1 MKEPVKAMLETI
13 DRHAASTAEVL
24 GRDHIDPR
32 VMAAVSRVPREQF
45 VPEDERHLAHGDHP
59 LPIGHGQTISQ
70 PFIVAFM
77 TDLLDLQPAHRVL
90 EVGTGCG
97 YQAAVLAELAGQVD
111 TIEVVPELAAEA
123 RALLARLGYA
133 NVRVH
138 VGDGRLGLEDLAPFD
153 RIIVTAAPEQVP
165 EALTRQLAPGGRLVI
180 PVGAAPWQQTLTI
193 IDKDAEGRL
202 TERRTIGVAF
212 VPLVTGGSRD
222 AP

>member
-1 MKEPVKAMLETI
+1 MSQDPIGAMLEAI
-13 DRHAASTAEVL
+13 DRHAASTAKAL

-32 VMAAVSRVPREQF
+32 VMAAVARVPRDQF
-45 VPEDERHLAHGDHP
+45 VPEADRHLAWGDHP

-97 YQAAVLAELAGQVD
+97 YQAAVLAELADSVD
-111 TIEVVPELAAEA
+111 TIEVVPELAAAA
-123 RALLARLGYA
+123 RAQLARLGYA

-138 VGDGRLGLEDLAPFD
+138 VGDGRLGLEDRAPFD
-153 RIIVTAAPEQVP
+153 RIIVTAAPERVP

-180 PVGAAPWQQTLTI
+180 PVGAGPGT
-193 IDKDAEGRL
+193 DAHDHRQGCRGPSHRKRHDGRRL
-202 TERRTIGVAF
+202 Q
-212 VPLVTGGSRD
+212 PL
-222 AP
+222 

>member
-1 MKEPVKAMLETI
+1 MMKEPVKAMLETI

-45 VPEDERHLAHGDHP
+45 VPADERHLAHGDHP

-97 YQAAVLAELAGQVD
+97 YQAAVLAELADSVD

-123 RALLARLGYA
+123 RAQLVRLGYA

-138 VGDGRLGLEDLAPFD
+138 VGDGRLGLEDRAPFD
-153 RIIVTAAPEQVP
+153 RIIVTAAPERVP

-180 PVGAAPWQQTLTI
+180 PVGAGPWQQTLLI
-193 IDKDAEGRL
+193 VEKDEEGRL
-202 TERRTIGVAF
+202 AERRTIGVAF
-212 VPLVTGGSRD
+212 VPLVAGD
-222 AP
+222 A

>member
-1 MKEPVKAMLETI
+1 MMLEAI

-32 VMAAVSRVPREQF
+32 VMDAVARVPREEF
-45 VPEDERHLAHGDHP
+45 VPESERHLAHGDHP

-97 YQAAVLAELAGQVD
+97 YQAAVLAELADSVD
-111 TIEVVPELAAEA
+111 TIEVVPDLAAAA

-133 NVRVH
+133 NVSVH
-138 VGDGRLGLEDLAPFD
+138 VGDGRLGLEDRAPFD
-153 RIIVTAAPEQVP
+153 RIIVTAAPERVP

-180 PVGAAPWQQTLTI
+180 PVGTGPWQQALMI
-193 IDKDAEGRL
+193 IDKDAEGHL
-202 TERRTIGVAF
+202 AEQRTIGVAF
-212 VPLVTGGSRD
+212 VPLVAGGNGN

>member
-1 MKEPVKAMLETI
+1 MLEAI
-13 DRHAASTAEVL
+13 DRHAAATADVL

-32 VMAAVSRVPREQF
+32 VMAAVAAVPREQF
-45 VPEDERHLAHGDHP
+45 VPEGERHLAHGDHP

-97 YQAAVLAELAGQVD
+97 YQSAVLAELADSVD
-111 TIEVVPELAAEA
+111 TIEVVPALAADA
-123 RALLARLGYA
+123 RAQLARLGYT

-138 VGDGRLGLEDLAPFD
+138 VGDGRLGLEDRAPFD
-153 RIIVTAAPEQVP
+153 RIIVTAAPERVP

-180 PVGAAPWQQTLTI
+180 PTGAGPWQQKLLI
-193 IDKDAEGRL
+193 VDKDARGGL
-202 TERRTIGVAF
+202 AERRTIGVAF
-212 VPLVTGGSRD
+212 VPLVAGGNGD